1 MNGLNSLGLHVG
13 VELIFLLAEVIG
25 VLKELSC
32 DWSDGLGG
40 CGCTLSMVEVG
51 YFVTMF
57 IVDISVGL
65 PWVWV
70 RSGEP
75 FTTAARGFAAPD
87 RVSHHPKP
95 EKAHK
100 TSERNLLLYIFFL
113 SQTFFLFVWLFVC
126 FLKVTACVNERPC
139 HFLLTTYLRFCVAFA
154 RLCSISKDL
163 LARWKAQQRQR
174 SHKGKRDAC
183 VVKFPRGIFS
193 WYWPER
199 RRTGFYSDSRRA
211 REKKGA
217 PRGRKKRERESSEC
231 CLWFARRSRDCS
243 GSDGSASLFFSPFS
257 LPGSARLVSPLLWA
271 QVIGW
276 TSIPAPEAAPV
287 AGLRPARPSRRNP
300 PWICTSTPPPAHA
313 SSSPCHWRRPWR
325 DWRGDCRKDS
335 KSQKRDSLCYTK
347 KRE

>member
-40 CGCTLSMVEVG
+40 CGRTLSMVEVG

-75 FTTAARGFAAPD
+75 FTTAAKGFAAPD

-113 SQTFFLFVWLFVC
+113 SQTFFFCLFVWLFFFKGNCLRKWASVPFFC
-126 FLKVTACVNERPC
+126 WQHTCVSVWHLPV
-139 HFLLTTYLRFCVAFA
+139 YVAFRKTCLHA
-154 RLCSISKDL
+154 
-163 LARWKAQQRQR
+163 
-174 SHKGKRDAC
+174 GKRNKD
-183 VVKFPRGIFS
+183 KDH
-193 WYWPER
+193 
-199 RRTGFYSDSRRA
+199 T
-211 REKKGA
+211 KGNA
-217 PRGRKKRERESSEC
+217 T
-231 CLWFARRSRDCS
+231 
-243 GSDGSASLFFSPFS
+243 
-257 LPGSARLVSPLLWA
+257 LV
-271 QVIGW
+271 
-276 TSIPAPEAAPV
+276 
-287 AGLRPARPSRRNP
+287 
-300 PWICTSTPPPAHA
+300 
-313 SSSPCHWRRPWR
+313 
-325 DWRGDCRKDS
+325 
-335 KSQKRDSLCYTK
+335 
-347 KRE
+347 

>member
-40 CGCTLSMVEVG
+40 CGRTLSMVEVG

-100 TSERNLLLYIFFL
+100 TSERNLLLYVFFL
-113 SQTFFLFVWLFVC
+113 SQTFFFVC
-126 FLKVTACVNERPC
+126 LVVLFCFFLKVTACVNERPC
-139 HFLLTTYLRFCVAFA
+139 HFFADNILAF
-154 RLCSISKDL
+154 LC
-163 LARWKAQQRQR
+163 
-174 SHKGKRDAC
+174 
-183 VVKFPRGIFS
+183 GI
-193 WYWPER
+193 
-199 RRTGFYSDSRRA
+199 
-211 REKKGA
+211 
-217 PRGRKKRERESSEC
+217 C
-231 CLWFARRSRDCS
+231 
-243 GSDGSASLFFSPFS
+243 
-257 LPGSARLVSPLLWA
+257 
-271 QVIGW
+271 
-276 TSIPAPEAAPV
+276 
-287 AGLRPARPSRRNP
+287 PSM
-300 PWICTSTPPPAHA
+300 
-313 SSSPCHWRRPWR
+313 
-325 DWRGDCRKDS
+325 
-335 KSQKRDSLCYTK
+335 
-347 KRE
+347 

>member
-40 CGCTLSMVEVG
+40 CGRTLSMVEVG

-113 SQTFFLFVWLFVC
+113 SQTFFCLFGCF

-139 HFLLTTYLRFCVAFA
+139 HFFADNILAF
-154 RLCSISKDL
+154 LC
-163 LARWKAQQRQR
+163 
-174 SHKGKRDAC
+174 
-183 VVKFPRGIFS
+183 GI
-193 WYWPER
+193 
-199 RRTGFYSDSRRA
+199 
-211 REKKGA
+211 
-217 PRGRKKRERESSEC
+217 C
-231 CLWFARRSRDCS
+231 
-243 GSDGSASLFFSPFS
+243 
-257 LPGSARLVSPLLWA
+257 
-271 QVIGW
+271 
-276 TSIPAPEAAPV
+276 
-287 AGLRPARPSRRNP
+287 PSM
-300 PWICTSTPPPAHA
+300 
-313 SSSPCHWRRPWR
+313 
-325 DWRGDCRKDS
+325 
-335 KSQKRDSLCYTK
+335 
-347 KRE
+347 

>member
-40 CGCTLSMVEVG
+40 CGRTLSMVEVG

-113 SQTFFLFVWLFVC
+113 SQTFFFVC
-126 FLKVTACVNERPC
+126 L
-139 HFLLTTYLRFCVAFA
+139 
-154 RLCSISKDL
+154 
-163 LARWKAQQRQR
+163 
-174 SHKGKRDAC
+174 
-183 VVKFPRGIFS
+183 VV
-193 WYWPER
+193 
-199 RRTGFYSDSRRA
+199 
-211 REKKGA
+211 
-217 PRGRKKRERESSEC
+217 C
-231 CLWFARRSRDCS
+231 
-243 GSDGSASLFFSPFS
+243 LFFKGNCLRKWASVPFFADNI
-257 LPGSARLVSPLLWA
+257 LAFLCG
-271 QVIGW
+271 IC
-276 TSIPAPEAAPV
+276 
-287 AGLRPARPSRRNP
+287 PSM
-300 PWICTSTPPPAHA
+300 
-313 SSSPCHWRRPWR
+313 
-325 DWRGDCRKDS
+325 
-335 KSQKRDSLCYTK
+335 
-347 KRE
+347 